1 VSKIASGWSIATI
14 SEITEYLSRGKQ
26 PKYVSSSS
34 LPVINQKAIRLSGI
48 QTEYLKYVD
57 PEQFDLWT
65 PERFIR
71 DGDVL
76 CNSTGT
82 GTLGRVCLITQH
94 DLKPPKVVDSH
105 VTIIRPDRTAIDP
118 RFLFFWIQSSEVQE
132 SIASVATGATNQI
145 ELSRA
150 AISSLRIPFAPLNE
164 QKRIADKLEVLFA
177 QVDACRDRLDRIP
190 LILKR
195 FRQSVLSAAITGEL
209 TQDWRVSI
217 NRSLN
222 SWQEISSERIFP
234 YITSGSRG
242 WAAYYSQD
250 GALFLRVGNLDHETI
265 ELDLQN
271 PQYVKPPSGS
281 EGKRTRIEIGDILIS
296 ITADIGM
303 VAFIRE
309 DIGEAYINQH
319 LCLARQTGEYSGA
332 YLAYYLASPL
342 GGFMQLKKM
351 QRGVTKTG
359 LTLRDIRSVTLLI
372 PELDEQEE
380 IVCRVEQMFAY
391 ADLLEQR
398 YKKACIQV
406 EQLTPTLLNMAFCGE
421 LVPQD
426 PADEPASVLLERIR
440 IEKAAQPIKP
450 RVSTSR
456 RSTMTKLS
464 QESVKE
470 VIHQLSND
478 KFSFDELRGKIPG
491 DYDLLKDILFTLL
504 DEEQP
509 ILQQVFDQE
518 AKAMCFVRGS
528 K

>member
-1 VSKIASGWSIATI
+1 LSDFPEHWILTTFESICDSGQYGWTTRATDRGIVKFLRTTDITKGQIDWDSVPYCQDVPSNLDKYLLKVNDILISRAGSVGFSTLIGNVPFSTVFASYLIRFIPSEGIEARYVAYFLKSTEYWQQVAEASSGIALSNINAKRI
-14 SEITEYLSRGKQ
+14 SEI
-26 PKYVSSSS
+26 
-34 LPVINQKAIRLSGI
+34 
-48 QTEYLKYVD
+48 
-57 PEQFDLWT
+57 
-65 PERFIR
+65 
-71 DGDVL
+71 
-76 CNSTGT
+76 
-82 GTLGRVCLITQH
+82 
-94 DLKPPKVVDSH
+94 
-105 VTIIRPDRTAIDP
+105 
-118 RFLFFWIQSSEVQE
+118 
-132 SIASVATGATNQI
+132 SIPLA
-145 ELSRA
+145 
-150 AISSLRIPFAPLNE
+150 PFNE
-164 QKRIADKLEVLFA
+164 QKRIADRLDVLIAQIEVCL
-177 QVDACRDRLDRIP
+177 DRLDRIP

-222 SWQEISSERIFP
+222 SWQEISSESIFP

-242 WAAYYSQD
+242 WAGYYSQE
-250 GALFLRVGNLDHETI
+250 GALFLRVGNLDRETI

-271 PQYVKPPSGS
+271 PQYVKPPGGA

-319 LCLARQTGEYSGA
+319 LCLARQTGKYSGA

-342 GGFMQLKKM
+342 GGVMQLKEM
-351 QRGVTKTG
+351 QRGVTKKG
-359 LTLRDIRSVTLLI
+359 LTLGDIRSVTFLI

-380 IVCRVEQMFAY
+380 IVCRIEQIFAY

-398 YKKACIQV
+398 YKKACVQV

-426 PADEPASVLLERIR
+426 PDDEPASVLLERIR
-440 IEKAAQPIKP
+440 IAKAAQPIKQ
-450 RVSTSR
+450 RVPTIR

-470 VIHQLSND
+470 VIHQLPND

-504 DEEQP
+504 GETEP
-509 ILQQVFDQE
+509 ILQQVFDKE
-518 AKAMCFVRGS
+518 AKSIFFVRES